1 MAVKGEK
8 IGQLQGIFWSVV
20 SKQAYS
26 YTVIQL
32 YSAKSRTAW
41 KIPPTPP
48 KRFSG
53 EVAGHPWNLFLFV
66 SFLLSSFSSSS
77 SLSLL
82 LLLLFHPPSFSFSLD
97 SFPVCFFIV
106 SVSFSCYALPFP
118 YLVSMPLFLSDN
130 PTFCGF

>member
-53 EVAGHPWNLFLFV
+53 EVAGHPWNLFC
-66 SFLLSSFSSSS
+66 SFLFFSALFLPLFSLSSSSSSS
-77 SLSLL
+77 SLPSSI
-82 LLLLFHPPSFSFSLD
+82 LLFLLTPPGLFLHPLCVSFLLRSSFSL
-97 SFPVCFFIV
+97 
-106 SVSFSCYALPFP
+106 SCKYT
-118 YLVSMPLFLSDN
+118 SLFSDN
-130 PTFCGF
+130 PTLCGF

>member
-53 EVAGHPWNLFLFV
+53 EVAGHPWNLFC
-66 SFLLSSFSSSS
+66 SFLFFSALFLPLLLSLFFFFFSSILHPSLSLLTPSRSVSSS
-77 SLSLL
+77 SL
-82 LLLLFHPPSFSFSLD
+82 
-97 SFPVCFFIV
+97 C
-106 SVSFSCYALPFP
+106 
-118 YLVSMPLFLSDN
+118 LFLV
-130 PTFCGF
+130 TLFLFLIL